1 MLYLAAMIPN
11 KPRLTGLLAV
21 ILFILLTFV
30 FFWKILLTNLILTGV
45 DTFLY
50 FYPYKAYA
58 SEALRQ
64 GRLPLW
70 NPHLF
75 MGAPL
80 LANSQVG
87 LFYPLNWLFLWLDP
101 PRQVAWSIG
110 LHIALAGSL
119 MLAYAR
125 SSVRLSWPGAL
136 AAAIIFAFGGYLGA
150 QVEHIN
156 QLNAAAWLPLLFL
169 LYDFG
174 LERPRR
180 WLWFLLLAF
189 VIALTLLAG
198 HAQTVFISLFGLGLY
213 GLWRAGESANQR
225 ISEWRMAN
233 GKFHSQFTIH
243 NSQFTI
249 FSLASSLPRCLLPL
263 ALASLLAAALAA
275 VQLLPTAELSGL
287 SIRSGGLS
295 LREAVSFRLQPGALL
310 YSLLPP
316 LGLDLSQI
324 LGDAFGE
331 WVAYVGISG
340 LILALLGSWTA
351 LWRSEPR
358 RYLGLA
364 GSGLLLSLAWPY
376 ALLYYLVPGFALFR
390 VPARWL
396 LLYAFGVALLAGF
409 GLDALSAP
417 QTRTHAV
424 STWRRLR
431 ARPWRLGL
439 FIGLPLAFLLILIA
453 WKTPPLITLAAW
465 LTLAIITFYVLRLTP
480 HASRITYHIFLFIL
494 LLSELFLAA
503 QSLSYNHPTA
513 PQAYHSLRN
522 APAFLLA
529 ADPPH
534 ESTPPG
540 RFLSLS
546 GITYD
551 PGDLADLRQIF
562 GDSLSEKALYNLIV
576 TAKEKEVLFFNLPLV
591 YGLHSVDGYDGGIL
605 PLKQFVTLQKL
616 FLPPDDLSI
625 DGRLREKLRFVPPG
639 RLLSLL
645 NTRWIITDKQFDV
658 WIDDIFYDLQF
669 PARLS
674 SGQTISVGAQGR
686 RGAGEIGVQS
696 ETGVQSEALAKL
708 EEGVQSEALPD
719 FPATAI
725 GLVSHLENA
734 ADLPAGT
741 PVADVTLTFAEGD
754 SQTITLKAGT
764 DTAEG
769 HSPAEAAHPQA
780 AIGVAWPYEAGG
792 VDYIAVYPLTY
803 TSRITHHASRISR
816 RITAISVTAPLP
828 SGQFVLRGVSLIH
841 QPTTTSRSI
850 LLTTEGDYRQV
861 HSGDVKIYENRAALP
876 RAFVVHQAEVVGS
889 DDEAIA
895 AMQNPAFDPTQT
907 LIAQEKTFEV
917 LKTSKV
923 SKGQS
928 SANDQV
934 AIVKYE
940 PERVEIAATPDSPGW
955 LVLTDAFYPGWQ
967 ATVDGQPVEILPVNI
982 MFRAVAVPEGEHRV
996 VFEFRPRSV
1005 EMGAWVSAGAWV
1017 VVIGAML
1024 NIVRAMVR
1032 SKLEQDKTEKSH
1044 LP

>member
-1 MLYLAAMIPN
+1 MIPN

-21 ILFILLTFV
+21 VILIVLTFI
-30 FFWKILLTNLILTGV
+30 FFWKILLTNLILAGV

-75 MGAPL
+75 MGVPF

-101 PRQVAWSIG
+101 PRQVAWPIG

-125 SSVRLSWPGAL
+125 LAVRLSWPGAL
-136 AAAIIFAFGGYLGA
+136 AAAVIFAFGGYLGA

-174 LERPRR
+174 LERARR
-180 WLWFLLLAF
+180 WLWFLLLAL

-213 GLWRAGESANQR
+213 ALFR
-225 ISEWRMAN
+225 
-233 GKFHSQFTIH
+233 FTIYDLR
-243 NSQFTI
+243 FTI
-249 FSLASSLPRCLLPL
+249 YDLRLTHYASRLTPHALRLTPHASRLTPHASRLTPHALRLTHYASRLTFYLLPL

-275 VQLLPTAELSGL
+275 VQLLPTAELSSL
-287 SIRSGGLS
+287 SIRGGGLT
-295 LREAVSFRLQPGALL
+295 LREAVSFRLQPGTLH

-331 WVAYVGISG
+331 WVAYVGVSG
-340 LILALLGSWTA
+340 LILALLGGWTA

-396 LLYAFGVALLAGF
+396 LLYAFGIALLAGF
-409 GLDALSAP
+409 GLDALLTPA
-417 QTRTHAV
+417 QTRDRLAA
-424 STWRRLR
+424 TWRWLR
-431 ARPWRLGL
+431 ARRWR
-439 FIGLPLAFLLILIA
+439 LILIA
-453 WKTPPLITLAAW
+453 LPTLFILGLIFWRTPPLITLAAW
-465 LTLAIITFYVLRLTP
+465 LILAIITIYDLRFAICDLRFMD
-480 HASRITYHIFLFIL
+480 HASRIRHHAPRLSILLLFII

-503 QSLSYNHPTA
+503 QSLSYNQPTA

-529 ADPPH
+529 ANPPR
-534 ESTPPG
+534 ESAPPG

-551 PGDLADLRQIF
+551 PGDLAELRQIF

-576 TAKEKEVLFFNLPLV
+576 AAKEKEVLFFNLPLV

-669 PARLS
+669 PARLAA
-674 SGQTISVGAQGR
+674 GETVR
-686 RGAGEIGVQS
+686 RGGE
-696 ETGVQSEALAKL
+696 EAKKT
-708 EEGVQSEALPD
+708 GVQSEALPD

-741 PVADVTLTFAEGD
+741 PVAKVTLTFIEGD
-754 SQTITLKAGT
+754 SHTITLKAGT

-769 HSPAEAAHPQA
+769 NYPADAAHPQA
-780 AIGVAWPYEAGG
+780 TIGVAWPYEAAG
-792 VDYIAVYPLTY
+792 VDYIALYPLPHAPST
-803 TSRITHHASRISR
+803 THHASRISR
-816 RITAISVTAPLP
+816 RITAISVTAILP
-828 SGQFVLRGVSLIH
+828 TGQFVLRGLSLIH
-841 QPTTTSRSI
+841 QPTITSRSV

-861 HSGDVKIYENRAALP
+861 HSGDVKIYENLAALP
-876 RAFVVHQAEVVGS
+876 RAFIVHQAEVVGS

-895 AMQNPAFDPTQT
+895 VMQSPAFDPAAMLVRLRQGD
-907 LIAQEKTFEV
+907 EPV
-917 LKTSKV
+917 GPV
-923 SKGQS
+923 SVGQP
-928 SANDQV
+928 SANDQ
-934 AIVKYE
+934 ATIVKYE
-940 PERVEIAATPDSPGW
+940 PERVEIVASLDSPGW
-955 LVLTDAFYPGWQ
+955 LVLSDAYYPGWQ

-982 MFRAVAVPEGEHRV
+982 MFRSVTVPEGEHTV

-1005 EMGAWVSAGAWV
+1005 WLGAWVSGGALIILS
-1017 VVIGAML
+1017 IGL
-1024 NIVRAMVR
+1024 ILVGIRGYR
-1032 SKLEQDKTEKSH
+1032 KS
-1044 LP
+1044 